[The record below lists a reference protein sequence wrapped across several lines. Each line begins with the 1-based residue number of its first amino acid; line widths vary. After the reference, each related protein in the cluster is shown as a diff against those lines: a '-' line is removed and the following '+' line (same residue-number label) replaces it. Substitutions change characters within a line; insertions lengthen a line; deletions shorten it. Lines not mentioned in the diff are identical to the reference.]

1 MQSPISMATD
11 ANHEEEE
18 KPSISSFIT
27 GLTIPEQIYNATT
40 SLQKARQD
48 GFDYVVTALPNTVPL
63 LTTPS
68 SSSSVG
74 GSNGGG
80 IRTDVTRLE
89 SKWWSTSVVGM
100 VVDLNHN
107 HHQHQHCMII
117 SRVSNYEMH

>member
-1 MQSPISMATD
+1 MATD

-63 LTTPS
+63 LTTS
-68 SSSSVG
+68 TAGSVG
-74 GSNGGG
+74 GSNSGGV

-89 SKWWSTSVVGM
+89 SKW
-100 VVDLNHN
+100 
-107 HHQHQHCMII
+107 
-117 SRVSNYEMH
+117 